1 MALAER
7 TGRRSS
13 QADALAVFAVM
24 WALAAVWHLLG
35 NTTTAPGWAQAALA
49 LGAGLVLLQ
58 PGAPLPLAALAL
70 GGLLTVW
77 EEAPFVGN
85 HWVLAGMIDLAI
97 LVAVGVG
104 FLRRRVQDRADLAA
118 RLLPAARLC
127 LLGFYFFAAFAKLNS
142 AFFDRTVSCA
152 AFFFRE
158 STGSVGLDGLGD
170 GGPAW
175 VDHAVIW
182 GTALTELSIPVLLL
196 FRRTRHLGVMVAL
209 VFHTVLAIDRSHEFF
224 DFSSVLLALFVL
236 FLPPTVGTW
245 MAERVGS
252 VRARLSLR
260 HEELPARALLALVA
274 APVAAGCLVAVDV
287 ITAERGIDVGWW
299 PWQAYAIGVIATA
312 VTFLRQHRIP
322 GAGMLRPH
330 HALFALVP
338 LLVVANGLTPYLE
351 VKTGYGWNMY
361 ANLRTVDGESNHLV
375 VRRTFPLTDEQSDL
389 VEIVSSSSPVLA
401 RYGANGYG
409 LTWRQLRRYVAEH
422 PDIRITYRRGNVTV
436 SLQRASDR
444 PELVEP
450 VPEWREKLQLFRA
463 IDLREPERCLSGF
476 GAAR

>member
-35 NTTTAPGWAQAALA
+35 NTGGAPGWAQAVLA

-58 PGAPLPLAALAL
+58 PGAPLPLAGLAL
-70 GGLLTVW
+70 GGVLTVW
-77 EEAPFVGN
+77 EEAPFLGN
-85 HWVLAGMIDLAI
+85 HWLLAGMVDLAI
-97 LVAVGVG
+97 LVAVAVG
-104 FLRRRVQDRADLAA
+104 ALRGRVHDRADLAA

-127 LLGFYFFAAFAKLNS
+127 LLAFYCFAAFAKLNS

-152 AFFFRE
+152 AFFLRE
-158 STGSVGLDGLGD
+158 STGSIGLDGLAD
-170 GGPAW
+170 GGPVW
-175 VDHAVIW
+175 LDHVVIG
-182 GTALTELSIPVLLL
+182 GTALIELSIPVLLVL
-196 FRRTRHLGVMVAL
+196 RRTRHLGVLLAL
-209 VFHTVLAIDRSHEFF
+209 VFHTVLAIDRSHQFF
-224 DFSSVLLALFVL
+224 DFSSVLFALFAL
-236 FLPPTVGTW
+236 FLSPTAGTW
-245 MAERVGS
+245 IAERVGS

-260 HEELPARALLALVA
+260 HEELPTRALLVLVA
-274 APVAAGCLVAVDV
+274 VPVAVGCLVAVDV
-287 ITAERGIDVGWW
+287 VEVERGIDLGWW
-299 PWQAYAIGVIATA
+299 PWQAYALGVIAM
-312 VTFLRQHRIP
+312 VVSFLRQHRVP
-322 GAGMLRPH
+322 GTGMLRPH

-361 ANLRTVDGESNHLV
+361 ANLRTVDGESNHYL

-389 VEIVSSSSPVLA
+389 VEILSSSSPVLA
-401 RYGANGYG
+401 GYAANGYG

-422 PDIRITYRRGNVTV
+422 PDIRITYQRGGETV
-436 SLQRASDR
+436 SLQRASDL

-450 VPEWREKLQLFRA
+450 VPGWREKLQLFRA
-463 IDLREPERCLSGF
+463 VDLREPERCVPGF